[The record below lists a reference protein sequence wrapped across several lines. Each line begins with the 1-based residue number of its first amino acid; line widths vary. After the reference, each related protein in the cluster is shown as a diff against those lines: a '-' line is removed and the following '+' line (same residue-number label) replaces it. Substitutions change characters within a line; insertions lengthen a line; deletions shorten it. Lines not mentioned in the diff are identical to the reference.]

1 MFHKTNNSLSVITSS
16 CIPVKT
22 RTVRLKQGKTN
33 NKGIW
38 PLMGSL
44 VEMELS
50 AYKKKW
56 TDGDRQGD
64 SYLPSKNFV
73 CKGYKYEKMSGLLT
87 LFWNTLVT

>member
-1 MFHKTNNSLSVITSS
+1 
-16 CIPVKT
+16 
-22 RTVRLKQGKTN
+22 
-33 NKGIW
+33 
-38 PLMGSL
+38 MGSL